1 MRAVW
6 HERQGPAQDLL
17 ILGEKPTP
25 YPGPDEVLIRV
36 FASGVNQSD
45 EGIRSGLGRHQNV
58 DPFVMPQSDR
68 ADIVEAL
75 GERGRRSSLA
85 LQWTA

>member
-6 HERQGPAQDLL
+6 HERQGPARGVL

-36 FASGVNQSD
+36 FASGVNQSY
-45 EGIRSGLGRHQNV
+45 EGIRSGIGRHQNV
-58 DPFVMPQSDR
+58 DPFVMPKSNGTG
-68 ADIVEAL
+68 IVETL
-75 GERGRRSSLA
+75 GGDGVTR
-85 LQWTA
+85 